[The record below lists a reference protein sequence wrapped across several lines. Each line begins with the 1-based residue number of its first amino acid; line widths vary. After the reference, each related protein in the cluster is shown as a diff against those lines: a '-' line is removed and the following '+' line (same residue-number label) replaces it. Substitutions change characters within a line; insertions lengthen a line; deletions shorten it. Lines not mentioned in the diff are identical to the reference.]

1 MGFTEE
7 GASSLAADEEAPEAQ
22 LQATGGWL
30 AASLSPPA
38 SAVGK
43 RTSMATDKLKLTI
56 SLLLVSLLVV
66 KTFLT
71 HLNLCS

>member
-30 AASLSPPA
+30 AALIKLFIEPP
-38 SAVGK
+38 GK
-43 RTSMATDKLKLTI
+43 R
-56 SLLLVSLLVV
+56 
-66 KTFLT
+66 
-71 HLNLCS
+71 CR